1 MLYFFSCKGNPGVA
15 GSGSVLYKTQ
25 VVTDS
30 NKDDI
35 NEKGELTGSEEVW
48 YGHNYIGE
56 KATNNVAE
64 YTGLIEGLKQAVA
77 MNISAILIQGKR
89 PFKMKFNER

>member
-1 MLYFFSCKGNPGVA
+1 M
-15 GSGSVLYKTQ
+15 
-25 VVTDS
+25 
-30 NKDDI
+30 
-35 NEKGELTGSEEVW
+35 W